1 MFVIDRLF
9 EVLDSENFP
18 NGTSAPRSL
27 SWKVM
32 LLQCYNKQIVIIFTF
47 EIMNRYVLNLD
58 VVLWCILNAVEQ
70 LYCLI

>member
-9 EVLDSENFP
+9 EVLDSENFL

-47 EIMNRYVLNLD
+47 EIMNRHVLSIIL
-58 VVLWCILNAVEQ
+58 VCILNAVEQ